1 MRNLILALVIAF
13 VVSWIMTPI
22 CIKLAPKLGAMDIPK
37 DNRRMHT
44 KPIPRFGGLA
54 MYLGT
59 VTAILLTVPLTQKI
73 VGILAGGTIIFL
85 VGIYDDIKNMSA
97 KMKLLCQIIAALV
110 VYATGTKIAFIQ
122 NPFGSGSEYFFLS
135 PVMMGIITVVWIAG
149 ITNAINLIDGLDG
162 LAAGTALIASLCMAY
177 GAYISGNMGTA
188 VLMMALAGAAMGF
201 LPFNFNPAK
210 IFMGDAGSLFLGF
223 MLASISIETLKGTTL
238 IVTLVPLIALG
249 LPIFDTAFAIIR
261 RAVNGRPIME
271 ADKGHLHHRIMA
283 RGLGQKRTAIILYI
297 ISGILGICAIQLG
310 QGNSTDAFFLM
321 VVAAAMIYVFARP
334 ESDKNKKAEKQL
346 EKTLDGVR
354 EKEPG
359 KVRVMSVFGT
369 RPEAIKMAP
378 LVKAFEADDRIE
390 SVLCVTAQHRE
401 MLDQVLSL
409 FELTPKYDLNIMKP
423 NQTLSMITA
432 NVLNGLDRIVDKEK
446 PDVILVHGDT
456 TTTFAA
462 SLSAFYHKTKIGHV
476 EAGLRTYDKYSPY
489 PEEMNR
495 VLTGHMADFHFAP
508 TENNRKNLLKE
519 GIPGD
524 RIFVTG
530 NTVIDALLEVAGKDY
545 EFEDETLKNIDFEGK
560 RVITVTCHRREN
572 LGENMVNIF
581 SAIRDIALKY
591 EDVEVVYPVHLNPA
605 VRETANEILEG
616 VDRVHLISP
625 LQYQPFVNLM
635 ARSFFILTDSG
646 GMQEEAPALGKP
658 VLVVRKETERP
669 EAVEAGT
676 AKLAGVDRDEIFRM
690 ACELLDDSSAYEK
703 MSKAAN
709 PYGDG
714 TASVQIKE
722 IIKKHFGV

>member
-1 MRNLILALVIAF
+1 
-13 VVSWIMTPI
+13 
-22 CIKLAPKLGAMDIPK
+22 
-37 DNRRMHT
+37 
-44 KPIPRFGGLA
+44 
-54 MYLGT
+54 
-59 VTAILLTVPLTQKI
+59 
-73 VGILAGGTIIFL
+73 
-85 VGIYDDIKNMSA
+85 
-97 KMKLLCQIIAALV
+97 
-110 VYATGTKIAFIQ
+110 
-122 NPFGSGSEYFFLS
+122 
-135 PVMMGIITVVWIAG
+135 
-149 ITNAINLIDGLDG
+149 
-162 LAAGTALIASLCMAY
+162 
-177 GAYISGNMGTA
+177 
-188 VLMMALAGAAMGF
+188 
-201 LPFNFNPAK
+201 
-210 IFMGDAGSLFLGF
+210 
-223 MLASISIETLKGTTL
+223 
-238 IVTLVPLIALG
+238 
-249 LPIFDTAFAIIR
+249 
-261 RAVNGRPIME
+261 
-271 ADKGHLHHRIMA
+271 
-283 RGLGQKRTAIILYI
+283 
-297 ISGILGICAIQLG
+297 
-310 QGNSTDAFFLM
+310 
-321 VVAAAMIYVFARP
+321 
-334 ESDKNKKAEKQL
+334 
-346 EKTLDGVR
+346 
-354 EKEPG
+354 
-359 KVRVMSVFGT
+359 MSVFGT

-378 LVKAFEADDRIE
+378 LVKALEADEKIE

-432 NVLNGLDRIVDKEK
+432 NVLNGLDRIVDTEK

-476 EAGLRTYDKYSPY
+476 EAGLRTGDKYSPY

-508 TENNRKNLLKE
+508 TENNRNNLLKE
-519 GIPGD
+519 GIPED

-530 NTVIDALLEVAGKDY
+530 NTVIDALLEVAGKEY

-591 EDVEVVYPVHLNPA
+591 DDVEIVYPVHLNPA
-605 VRETANEILEG
+605 VRNTANEILEG
-616 VDRVHLISP
+616 VERVHLISP

-635 ARSFFILTDSG
+635 AKSFFILTDSG

-676 AKLAGVDRDEIFRM
+676 ARLAGVERDEIYRM
-690 ACELLDDSSAYEK
+690 ACELLDDPAAYEK

-714 TASVQIKE
+714 TASAGIKE
-722 IIKKHFGV
+722 VLKKHFNV